1 MCGECG
7 EGGVLVRGR
16 THTVHCCYC
25 RAEQGTQH
33 ERVVKFDLE
42 CERDRIEYGMISQ
55 MGYEEIDCDGVGA
68 VECRR

>member
-1 MCGECG
+1 M
-7 EGGVLVRGR
+7 RGR

-25 RAEQGTQH
+25 RAEH

-68 VECRR
+68 D